1 MDIMAGTRDHTKSNY
16 YHQTIE
22 LHLDIGAEV
31 LRKIIS
37 NELNKTGSS
46 LKDYLKTK
54 HVKKILSHL
63 KYIKKVLF
71 PEQWKLLYP
80 SSNQD
85 PDSSCF
91 DTSLLTLLIVETKF
105 SLSPDEIQKAKDL
118 RHERNHMSHL
128 PKAELND
135 KTHFNVT
142 SNILTELSA
151 MISKTFTDKMK
162 RLIDHLQ
169 KREFV
174 IRRSILDVVNIRN
187 EELMVLMIDRP
198 DDKTGNIFLLLNIYV
213 LIILTHNNN

>member
-1 MDIMAGTRDHTKSNY
+1 MAGTRDHTKSNY

-54 HVKKILSHL
+54 HVKKILSNL
-63 KYIKKVLF
+63 KYNKVLF
-71 PEQWKLLYP
+71 PQQWKLLYP

-91 DTSLLTLLIVETKF
+91 DTSLLTLLIVETNF
-105 SLSPDEIQKAKDL
+105 SLSRDEIQKAKDL
-118 RHERNHMSHL
+118 RRERNHMSHL

-213 LIILTHNNN
+213 LVILTHNNN